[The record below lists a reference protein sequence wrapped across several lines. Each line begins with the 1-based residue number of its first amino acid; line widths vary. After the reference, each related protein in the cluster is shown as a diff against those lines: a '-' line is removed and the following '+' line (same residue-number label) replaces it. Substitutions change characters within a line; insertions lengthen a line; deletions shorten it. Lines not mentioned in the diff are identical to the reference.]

1 MAKKNYCLDT
11 NILLHNPESIF
22 KFEDNDIYIP
32 YQVIEE
38 LDKFKTERTERGFNA
53 RCAIRHFSELREMG
67 NLMKG
72 IKMEGGGKLF
82 ILYNKDD
89 SALPFS
95 ERIKLP
101 EGFDKNKTDNQ
112 ILLNVKV
119 LQLSTKR
126 KTILV
131 TNDANMQIKAD
142 IMDIQSQ
149 EYRND
154 RINPDYEIYGGRSI
168 RYVNDDFFDNFC
180 SMKEKGAA
188 ITPPESDSMNG
199 LVCNEFVNLKTWQD
213 KSALAK
219 YNGVSFEK
227 LFYSEITPHPCGL
240 TPRNMGQ
247 RFLMEALLSP
257 HTEHPLTIVNGPAGT
272 GKTLFA
278 LGCGL
283 HQVMEENK
291 YKRVLLCRANVTM
304 DEDLGY
310 LPGTEMNKI
319 DPLLRGAYDNLEI
332 LFSNPDDTPDMADS
346 KKDYLFSKGII
357 QAQSLAY
364 LRGRSITRT
373 YIIIDEA
380 QNVTPTQMLSIIT
393 RAGEGTKIVMM
404 GDVNQIDNPRLDS
417 RNNGLIYALERMK
430 GSKLCEIVS
439 FEESECTR
447 SELAKEAADR
457 LKK

>member
-11 NILLHNPESIF
+11 NILLHNPDSIF

-38 LDKFKTERTERGFNA
+38 LDKFKTERSERGYNA
-53 RCAIRHFSELREMG
+53 RRSIKNISTLRESG
-67 NLMKG
+67 NIMKG
-72 IKMEGGGKLF
+72 IKLEGGGKLF
-82 ILYNKDD
+82 ILYNKETTD
-89 SALPFS
+89 LPFM
-95 ERIKLP
+95 ETYHLP
-101 EGFDKNKTDNQ
+101 EGFSKEKTDNM
-112 ILLNVKV
+112 ILLIVKH
-119 LQLSTKR
+119 LQLHSKR
-126 KTILV
+126 RTILV

-142 IMDIQSQ
+142 IMEIPSQ
-149 EYRND
+149 EYKND
-154 RINPDYEIYGGRSI
+154 RVAVDYEAYGGRSI
-168 RYVNDDFFDNFC
+168 RYCNDDFFDAFC
-180 SMKEKGAA
+180 SNKDSDGLE
-188 ITPPESDSMNG
+188 PPVDDSMKD
-199 LVCNEFVNLKTWQD
+199 LTCNEFVNLKTWQD

-219 YNGVSFEK
+219 YNGKTFEK
-227 LFYSEITPHPCGL
+227 LKYSEVTPHPCGL

-257 HTEHPLTIVNGPAGT
+257 FDEHPLTIVTGPAGT

-310 LPGTEMNKI
+310 LPGSEFSKI

-332 LFSNPDDTPDMADS
+332 LFSNPEDTREMADS
-346 KKDYLFSKGII
+346 KKDYLFSRGII

-380 QNVTPTQMLSIIT
+380 QNVTPTQMMSVIT

-404 GDVNQIDNPRLDS
+404 GDINQIDNPRLDS
-417 RNNGLIYALERMK
+417 RNNGLIYALDRMK
-430 GSKLCEIVS
+430 GSPLCEVVS

-447 SELAKEAADR
+447 SELAKVASDR